1 MLSFLFY
8 GALLAAFFVAGL
20 YVLDWFIK
28 SGGRKGNADISLD
41 AVYIAGVVLT
51 VAAAFAVI
59 GLFTGRLAPVKLA
72 FAAIILGSIAT
83 YLWRAKISSDNRKVA
98 LELLAEEEAKVREV
112 ARADPRNTAAWA
124 RLAEI
129 AEKKGD
135 PRRAADYLQKVLE
148 LEPSESTELR
158 IRTLRRPDPSAPGRR
173 HSPG

>member
-8 GALLAAFFVAGL
+8 AALLAALFVAGL

-28 SGGRKGNADISLD
+28 SGGRKGDGDISLN
-41 AVYIAGVVLT
+41 AVYIAGAVLT
-51 VAAAFAVI
+51 VATAFAVI
-59 GLFTGRLAPVKLA
+59 GLFTGRLAPLKLA
-72 FAAIILGSIAT
+72 LAATLLGLIAT
-83 YLWRAKISSDNRKVA
+83 YLWRAKISSDNRKIT

-112 ARADPRNTAAWA
+112 ARADPRNAAAWA

-129 AEKKGD
+129 AEKKGE

-148 LEPSESTELR
+148 LEPSENTEPR

-173 HSPG
+173 HPPG